1 MKKIGI
7 IGLGGISQKAYLPVM
22 MAMGQEVEWHL
33 YTRNQE
39 RLTEISQQYRVEHT
53 YPSIEA

>member
-33 YTRNQE
+33 YTRN
-39 RLTEISQQYRVEHT
+39 
-53 YPSIEA
+53 